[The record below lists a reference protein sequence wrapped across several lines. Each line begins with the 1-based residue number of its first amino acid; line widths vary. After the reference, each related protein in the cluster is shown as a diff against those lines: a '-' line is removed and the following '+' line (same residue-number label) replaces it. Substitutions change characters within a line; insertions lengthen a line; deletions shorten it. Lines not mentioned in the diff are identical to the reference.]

1 MLATKAPN
9 IADRSSMSKA
19 PKKNILVVEDENDL
33 AELICFNLQRE
44 GFATR
49 RVDSGD
55 KAIGEIRRDPPD
67 LILLDRMLPVLSGDE
82 VAQEVRRDPATSAIP
97 IIMIT
102 AKVEESDQLVGFALG
117 ADDYVPKPF
126 SPKVLVARVT
136 AMLRRGEAPASDP
149 EIMREG
155 PFSLDWNRHEL
166 KVGGIAIAVTATEFR
181 LLGTLMSGSG
191 RVLDRGALI
200 DKVLGQGAVVL
211 DRTIDVHITSL
222 RKKLASADPASDH
235 ASWIHTV
242 RGVGYCFRP
251 PTGE

>member
-1 MLATKAPN
+1 MLATKPLYQN
-9 IADRSSMSKA
+9 EHQTMSKA
-19 PKKNILVVEDENDL
+19 QRKTILVVEDENDL

-55 KAIGEIRRDPPD
+55 KALEEVRKSPPD
-67 LILLDRMLPVLSGDE
+67 LILLDRMLPVMSGDE
-82 VAQEVRRDPATSAIP
+82 VAQEVRRSPATSSIP

-102 AKVEESDQLVGFALG
+102 AKVEESDELVGFAIG
-117 ADDYVPKPF
+117 ADDYIGKPF

-136 AMLRRGEAPASDP
+136 AMLRRGEAPAADS
-149 EIMREG
+149 EVLREG
-155 PFSLDWNRHEL
+155 PFALDWNRHEV
-166 KVGGIAIAVTATEFR
+166 KVEGVPIGVTATEFR
-181 LLGTLMSGSG
+181 LLGALMGASG
-191 RVLDRGALI
+191 RVLDRGTLI

-222 RKKLASADPASDH
+222 RKKLASADPSTDH
-235 ASWIHTV
+235 AAWIHTV

-251 PTGE
+251 PGGA